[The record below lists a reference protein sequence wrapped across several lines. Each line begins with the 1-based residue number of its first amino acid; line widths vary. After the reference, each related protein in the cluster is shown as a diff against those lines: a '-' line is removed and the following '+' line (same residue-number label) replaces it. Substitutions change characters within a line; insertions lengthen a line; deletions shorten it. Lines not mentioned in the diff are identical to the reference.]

1 MSGFAPRIRLIKKM
15 MNPSKEIEKA
25 LFDAVRDVEDVE
37 TRTVIL
43 DQACG
48 QDLGLRTRIE
58 ELLEVQKTAEAFFD
72 TDRRSETATAADG
85 LDTRRAAELND
96 LAGKSATN
104 DVSDMRIG
112 RYKLIQRMGEGG
124 CGVVYLA
131 EQEKPVRRRVALK
144 IIRLGMDT
152 ESVIARF
159 GAEQQALALMDHP
172 NIARVL
178 DAGAT
183 ETGRPY
189 FVMELVRGVK
199 ITEYCNTH
207 RVGIRQRLQS
217 FIQVCHAIQH
227 AHQKGVI
234 HRDIKPSNILV
245 TLHNGSA
252 MPKVIDFGIAK
263 AIEGRLTEDTIFT
276 TYGQFIGTPAYMS
289 PEQAGVNGLDV
300 DTRSDVYSLGVLIYE
315 LLTDKTPFDSKMLL
329 QAGVDETRRILK
341 EKEPTRPSNLLR
353 TLDPEELL
361 RIAACRQEEPEKL
374 ISLLKGDLDWIV
386 MKALEKDRSRRYET
400 VNGLAM
406 DIERYLNNEPVI
418 ARPPSR
424 AYRLKKLMLRNRGVF
439 ISGLLAAVVLIAGLG
454 TSTWFFFKE
463 RELRQEAER
472 GRVTEQLLRQQAEIQ
487 AKVSQAAALVGQN
500 NFEDAD
506 RLLAGT
512 SFPGNASEGEG
523 VFRPLGDWAAVQGR
537 WHQAAQYLTRLV
549 QVDRTETWDLATLDN
564 TRCAVA
570 LVKIDDTEGYN
581 RLRDEA
587 IAQFASTQDPVVA
600 ERTVKN
606 SLLLPADG
614 KTLAELGP
622 LATLAEKSIPDAN
635 STAESEPWG
644 GAIAWRCVSLALMDY
659 RQGHYAE
666 AVSWGQR
673 CLSYGND
680 NMARV
685 ATIHAILAMAYYQ
698 MGQTE
703 NAHAELVQSSEIIG
717 SKLHNGLDA
726 GNGGEGYWFDWEVG
740 SILQLEASGL
750 MGDSPSNM

>member
-1 MSGFAPRIRLIKKM
+1 
-15 MNPSKEIEKA
+15 MNHSKEIEKV
-25 LFDAVRDVEDVE
+25 LFDAVRNVEDAE
-37 TRTVIL
+37 TRTVLL
-43 DQACG
+43 DQACS
-48 QDLGLRTRIE
+48 QDPDLRTRIE
-58 ELLEVQKTAEAFFD
+58 KLLEAQKPAEAFFD
-72 TDRRSETATAADG
+72 TVYRADAVPAPLPEA
-85 LDTRRAAELND
+85 LDKAKAAELIT
-96 LAGKSATN
+96 LAGKSVVA
-104 DVSDMRIG
+104 DGIDMRFG
-112 RYKLIQRMGEGG
+112 GYKLIQRLGEGG
-124 CGVVYLA
+124 CGVVYVA

-159 GAEQQALALMDHP
+159 AAEQQALALMDHP

-207 RVGIRQRLQS
+207 GVNLRQRLEL

-245 TLHNGSA
+245 TLHNASA

-289 PEQAGVNGLDV
+289 PEQAGMNGLDV
-300 DTRSDVYSLGVLIYE
+300 DTRSDIYSLGVLIYE
-315 LLTDKTPFDSKMLL
+315 LLTDKTPFDGKMLM
-329 QAGVDETRRILK
+329 QAGLDETRRILK
-341 EKEPTRPSNLLR
+341 EKEPARPSNLLR
-353 TLDPEELL
+353 TIEPEDLK
-361 RIAACRQEEPEKL
+361 RIATGRQEEPEKL

-406 DIERYLNNEPVI
+406 DIERYLSNEPVM

-424 AYRLKKLMLRNRGVF
+424 TYRLKKLMLRNRGVF
-439 ISGLLAAVVLIAGLG
+439 ISALIVAGVLIAGLG

-463 RELRQEAER
+463 RESRREAER
-472 GRVTEQLLRQQAEIQ
+472 GQANEELLRQQAEIQ
-487 AKVSQAAALVGQN
+487 TRIARAAAFVGQN
-500 NFEDAD
+500 DFEDAD
-506 RLLAGT
+506 RLLAEIT
-512 SFPGNASEGEG
+512 FPENTSEGEG
-523 VFRPLGDWAAVQGR
+523 VFRPLGEWAALQGR

-549 QVDRTETWDLATLDN
+549 QVDQTETWDLATMDN

-570 LVKIDDTEGYN
+570 LVKIDDTRGYD
-581 RLRDEA
+581 RFRQAA
-587 IAQFASTQDPVVA
+587 IAHFASTKDPVVA

-606 SLLLPADG
+606 CLLLPADE
-614 KTLAELGP
+614 KTLDELAP
-622 LATLAEKSIPDAN
+622 LAAIATKSVPDAN
-635 STAESEPWG
+635 AIAESEPWG
-644 GAIAWRCVSLALMDY
+644 GAIAWRCVSLTLMEY
-659 RQGHYAE
+659 RQAHYAE
-666 AVSWGQR
+666 AVGWGQR

-680 NMARV
+680 NLPRV

-703 NAHAELVQSSEIIG
+703 NAHAELTQSSEIIS
-717 SKLHNGLDA
+717 SKLHDGMDA
-726 GNGGEGYWFDWEVG
+726 GDGGTGYWFDWEIG
-740 SILQLEASGL
+740 IILQLEASAL
-750 MGDSPSNM
+750 MGDPPSRM